1 MRTTFRSLASFN
13 YRLWAAGALVSNIGT
28 WMQRTAQDWIVL
40 TQLTKHDASAVGI
53 VMSLQF
59 GPQFLLLPLTGYV
72 ADGVDRRKLLFVT
85 QAAMALL
92 ALGLGLL
99 TLLGAVQLWQVYLF
113 AFLLGCV
120 TAFDSPTRQ
129 SFVAELV
136 GDAHLSNAV
145 ALNSTSFNAARMLG
159 PAVAGVLIAA
169 VGCGWLFVLNAL
181 SFMAVLAALALL
193 RPAEFHPRLATGH
206 KRHGLADGMRHVWG
220 RPDLRAVLVMFFL
233 IGTFGINFP
242 IYISAMSVSVFHV
255 GAGQF
260 GLLTSSMAVGSVTGA
275 LLAAGREK
283 PRMALLLGAALAFGL
298 ALTFAAVMP
307 SYRLFAV
314 ALFFV
319 GLSTQTFTTT
329 AHSAAQLW
337 SDPSLRGRVI
347 ALVLAVSAGSTPL
360 GAPLIGFIADTLGP
374 RWSLVAGAS
383 SGFGAAVVG
392 AIALMRQR
400 RLAVAAGHN
409 GPGTRW

>member
-1 MRTTFRSLASFN
+1 MRSTFRSLVNFN
-13 YRLWAAGALVSNIGT
+13 YRVWAAGALLSNIGT

-40 TQLTKHDASAVGI
+40 TQLTQHDATAVGI

-59 GPQFLLLPLTGYV
+59 GPQFLLLPLTGYA
-72 ADGVDRRKLLFVT
+72 ADRFERRRMLVFT
-85 QAAMALL
+85 QSAMGLL
-92 ALGLGLL
+92 ALGLGIL
-99 TLLGAVQLWQVYLF
+99 TLTGAVQLWQVYLF

-120 TAFDSPTRQ
+120 SAFDSPTRQ

-145 ALNSTSFNAARMLG
+145 ALNSTSFNAARMIG
-159 PAVAGVLIAA
+159 PALAGVLIAA
-169 VGCGWLFVLNAL
+169 VGSGWLFVLNAV
-181 SFMAVLAALALL
+181 SFGAVLAALALL
-193 RPAEFHPRLATGH
+193 RPAQFHPRADSGA
-206 KRHGLADGMRHVWG
+206 KRRGVADGMRHVWS

-233 IGTFGINFP
+233 IGTFGMNFP
-242 IYISAMSVSVFHV
+242 IYIAAMSVSVFHV
-255 GAGQF
+255 GAGEF

-283 PRMALLLGAALAFGL
+283 PTMPLLLGAALAFGL
-298 ALTFAAVMP
+298 ALAIAAVMP
-307 SYRLFAV
+307 SYRFFAV

-347 ALVLAVSAGSTPL
+347 ALVMAVSAGSTPL
-360 GAPLIGFIADTLGP
+360 GAPLIGIIADTVGP

-383 SGFGAAVVG
+383 SGFAAAVVG
-392 AIALMRQR
+392 VIALTRQR
-400 RLAVAAGHN
+400 RRAVAAKV
-409 GPGTRW
+409 

>member
-1 MRTTFRSLASFN
+1 MRSTFRSLAGFN
-13 YRLWAAGALVSNIGT
+13 YRVWAAGALVSNIGT

-40 TQLTKHDASAVGI
+40 TQLTQHDATAVGI

-59 GPQFLLLPLTGYV
+59 GPQFLLLPFTGYA
-72 ADGVDRRKLLFVT
+72 ADRLDRRRLLVFT
-85 QAAMALL
+85 QSAMGLL
-92 ALGLGLL
+92 ALALGIL
-99 TLLGAVQLWQVYLF
+99 TLSGAVQLWHVYLF
-113 AFLLGCV
+113 AFLLGCT

-145 ALNSTSFNAARMLG
+145 ALNSTSFNAGRLVG
-159 PAVAGVLIAA
+159 PAVAGVLIAL
-169 VGCGWLFVLNAL
+169 VGSGWVFVLNAA
-181 SFMAVLAALALL
+181 SFAAVLAALVLL
-193 RPAEFHPRLATGH
+193 RPAQFHPRLAHAG
-206 KRHGLADGMRHVWG
+206 KRNGVADGMRHVWG
-220 RPDLRAVLVMFFL
+220 RPDLRAVLLMFFL
-233 IGTFGINFP
+233 IGTFGMNFP
-242 IYISAMSVSVFHV
+242 IYISTMAVSAFHV
-255 GAGQF
+255 GASQF

-283 PRMALLLGAALAFGL
+283 PRMMLLIGASLAFGM
-298 ALTFAAVMP
+298 ALTIAAVMP

-337 SDPSLRGRVI
+337 SDPLLRGRVI
-347 ALVLAVSAGSTPL
+347 ALVLAVSAGGTPL
-360 GAPLIGFIADTLGP
+360 GAPLVGLVANTFGP

-383 SGFGAAVVG
+383 SGFLAAVVG
-392 AIALMRQR
+392 VFASARRR
-400 RLAVAAGHN
+400 RLAATPAHQ
-409 GPGTRW
+409 